1 MYIIVRFACIGTLM
15 KCLALEFYVI
25 AVYGGMR
32 GAYNGKS
39 WMKTM
44 RLFQS
49 EVAALIER
57 FLSIRQKAFDGI
69 E

>member
-1 MYIIVRFACIGTLM
+1 M